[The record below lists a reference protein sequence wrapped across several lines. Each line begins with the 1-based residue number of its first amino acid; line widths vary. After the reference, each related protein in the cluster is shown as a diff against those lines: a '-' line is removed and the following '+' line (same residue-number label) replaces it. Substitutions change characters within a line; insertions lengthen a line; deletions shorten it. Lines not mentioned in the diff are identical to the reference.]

1 MKWLLRVEQHNLP
14 GQLLADVAVEQP
26 SEVWF
31 MTKGM
36 DIFQRDLISEQGWD
50 ASIGYQ
56 NINLNLIWWKKDLLR
71 MLIMG
76 QIKYQMIWK
85 KQKDKHQDHWF

>member
-56 NINLNLIWWKKDLLR
+56 NINLNLIWWEKR
-71 MLIMG
+71 
-76 QIKYQMIWK
+76 
-85 KQKDKHQDHWF
+85 FA